1 MKKNKNRAKGIKNE
15 AAFMAVEATPF
26 SVPVCACD

>member
-15 AAFMAVEATPF
+15 AAFTAVEDASF
-26 SVPVCACD
+26 SAPMSAYD